1 MNQNFVKMVV
11 LSAYRRRKSMWKVV
25 LLSFLCV
32 FLFGGIM
39 IFQDVMNRFQRENAM
54 KEGGNWFVAAER
66 ESELIREHA
75 YVDREG
81 SMVVRTTEKK
91 AGAIGTA
98 DENFF
103 GQSNI
108 RIYEGRLPETENE
121 VAVTRQALS
130 ELGERLEVGQRITLN
145 YNTKIPKDGKPQYD
159 VKEVTV
165 TGILASY
172 TKSWV
177 NDIVF
182 PEFFLTKEGLKS
194 LKVKDEGKSYYFYSL
209 RPEQIDVDGGK
220 FYEKLQGMLSEQGEY
235 NTLVYN
241 RVSYDVTMWGNQ
253 NMYDMAIALCALLGS
268 MSLIYLFTG
277 CLHDRRSIY
286 FRYLELGMTKGQL
299 RGMIGIE
306 WTAVFLPAACAAL
319 ICSMAFTGIG
329 AKILSA
335 KYEIPD
341 IFYLSGRSLFLILLF
356 TFGVFFLVFL
366 WCCMGFRV
374 KGLHEMTGQM
384 PVRRLKHLQ
393 KKRDRRF
400 GGVVLF
406 QKRRGRM
413 YPAKAVVR
421 GLFTVVALSIVLYM
435 SVLWRDRYL
444 ENRSAA
450 VMADIIGGGTAF
462 GTGNGGLMVV
472 DDNGRLDYNQEILKD
487 AAVSEEEREEK
498 RCEVVQVTPIAPENY
513 GTTISSGLTEKQKEK
528 IQKIHGVREVKGE
541 TAACDMKLDW
551 ENSENSG
558 FRIDQYIEYCLA
570 GTFTLLRQNIS
581 ELAEGEYNKAFAMI
595 PNDLACYEYMLCG
608 LEKSEAIDRELRR
621 YDKTFDR
628 DAFWAGETGIL
639 FVLTDDDAMSDVW
652 NDELTKL
659 EGVLSYDREKQMYRF
674 QGELDKK
681 YQYSFREDTIQSG
694 DEIRILD
701 SGKKELFSTKV
712 MVSTDREYYRRLLE
726 SAAEIY
732 AEDNYFN
739 LCSQISQWGGYFFIG
754 SENMMKKLADKQGKS
769 LSYHTLNVWLEEGTD
784 WSNAEKQVAKLFS
797 EYGCEYQS
805 TVEYK
810 SKIQGALDRQRIIS
824 VTVILLV
831 ACCYFFIMQTME
843 RKEMEQMH
851 GQLQLLLQQ
860 GVWKRDILWVR
871 TFFHSKGYLW
881 GIFCIPL
888 CGLWLGIGEW
898 KEFSQAYEGT
908 ELGVDRAV
916 FLKEL
921 IAGWGDRLQ
930 DVWLW
935 GIFAILVIAVV
946 LFTMVSEWRYLK
958 GMKQ

>member
-177 NDIVF
+177 SDIVF

-209 RPEQIDVDGGK
+209 RPEQIDVDGGR
-220 FYEKLQGMLSEQGEY
+220 FYEKLQGMLSEQGGY

-366 WCCMGFRV
+366 WCCMEFRV

-393 KKRDRRF
+393 RKRDRCF
-400 GGVVLF
+400 GGLVLF

-413 YPAKAVVR
+413 YPGKAVVR
-421 GLFTVVALSIVLYM
+421 VLFTVVALSIVLYM
-435 SVLWRDRYL
+435 SLIWRDRYL
-444 ENRSAA
+444 ENCSAVA
-450 VMADIIGGGTAF
+450 MADIVGGVGSS
-462 GTGNGGLMVV
+462 GRGSEGLAML
-472 DDNGRLDYNQEILKD
+472 DSKHRLAYNKEILED
-487 AAVSEEEREEK
+487 NTVSEEVKEEK
-498 RCEVVQVTPIAPENY
+498 RCEVKQIEPIALEDY
-513 GTTISSGLTEKQKEK
+513 GATLSSGFTEEQKEK
-528 IQKIHGVREVKGE
+528 MQKIQGIQDVKEVSF
-541 TAACDMKLDW
+541 ACDMKLDW
-551 ENSENSG
+551 ENNENSE
-558 FRIDQYIEYCLA
+558 FRINQYIENELSRS
-570 GTFTLLRQNIS
+570 FSLLKENIS

-595 PNDLACYEYMLCG
+595 PNDLACYEYVFYG
-608 LEKSEAIDRELRR
+608 LEKSEATDRELRQCG
-621 YDKTFDR
+621 KEFDSA
-628 DAFWAGETGIL
+628 AFWAGEQGIL
-639 FVLTDDDAMSDVW
+639 FAIPDDGAMSAIWDKEHA
-652 NDELTKL
+652 NL

-674 QGELDKK
+674 QGKSDQK
-681 YQYSFREDTIQSG
+681 YQYSFREDTVHSG

-701 SGKKELFSTKV
+701 SRKKELLSTRV
-712 MVSTDREYYRRLLE
+712 VVSTNRECYRRLLE

-732 AEDNYFN
+732 TEDGYYNCYDHV
-739 LCSQISQWGGYFFIG
+739 SQGGGYYFIG

-769 LSYHTLNVWLEEGTD
+769 LSYHTLNVWLEEGTNQ
-784 WSNAEKQVAKLFS
+784 SKVEKQAVEMFS

-805 TVEYK
+805 MTEFK
-810 SKIQGALDRQRIIS
+810 SKKQGELDRQRIIS

-831 ACCYFFIMQTME
+831 VCCYFFIMQTME
-843 RKEMEQMH
+843 RKELEQMH

-860 GVWKRDILWVR
+860 GAWKRDILWVR
-871 TFFHSKGYLW
+871 TFFHSRGYLW

-935 GIFAILVIAVV
+935 GIFAILVIAAV
-946 LFTMVSEWRYLK
+946 LFTLVSEWRYLK

>member
-1 MNQNFVKMVV
+1 MNRSFMKTVV
-11 LSAYRRRKSMWKVV
+11 LSTYRRKKSMWKVV

-91 AGAIGTA
+91 AGEIGTA
-98 DENFF
+98 DQTFF
-103 GQSNI
+103 EQSNI

-121 VAVTRQALS
+121 VAVTKRALS
-130 ELGERLEVGQRITLN
+130 ELGASLEVGQKITLN

-172 TKSWV
+172 TRNWV
-177 NDIVF
+177 SDIAF
-182 PEFFLTKEGLKS
+182 PEFFLTKEGLES

-209 RPEQIDVDGGK
+209 RKEQIDVDGSK
-220 FYEKLQGMLSEQGEY
+220 FFGKLQDMISEQGEY
-235 NTLVYN
+235 NTLFYN
-241 RVSYDVTMWGNQ
+241 RVSYDVTMWGSQ
-253 NMYDMAIALCALLGS
+253 NMYHMAIALCALLGS
-268 MSLIYLFTG
+268 MSLIYLFTS

-299 RGMIGIE
+299 REMIGIE
-306 WTAVFLPAACAAL
+306 WAAVFLPTACAAL

-335 KYEIPD
+335 KYEIPN

-356 TFGVFFLVFL
+356 TFGVFLLVFL
-366 WCCMGFRV
+366 WCCMEFRV

-384 PVRRLKHLQ
+384 PVWRLKHLQ
-393 KKRDRRF
+393 RKRDRRF
-400 GGVVLF
+400 GGLVLF

-413 YPAKAVVR
+413 YPGKAVVR
-421 GLFTVVALSIVLYM
+421 VLFTVVALSIVLYM
-435 SVLWRDRYL
+435 SLLWRDRYL
-444 ENRSAA
+444 ENCSAVA
-450 VMADIIGGGTAF
+450 MADIVGGVEIS
-462 GTGNGGLMVV
+462 GTGSGNIMIV
-472 DDNGRLDYNQEILKD
+472 DNNGRLDYNQEILKD
-487 AAVSEEEREEK
+487 GTVSEEEKEEL
-498 RCEVVQVTPIAPENY
+498 RCEVKLEEPIALEAY
-513 GTTISSGLTEKQKEK
+513 GSTLSSGLTEEQKEK
-528 IQKIHGVREVKGE
+528 MQKLEGVQDVKE
-541 TAACDMKLDW
+541 MSVACDMKLDW
-551 ENSENSG
+551 EHNENSE
-558 FRIDQYIEYCLA
+558 FRINQYIENELSGSFA
-570 GTFTLLRQNIS
+570 LLKENIS
-581 ELAEGEYNKAFAMI
+581 QLAEGEYNKAFAMI
-595 PNDLACYEYMLCG
+595 PNDLACYEYVFYG
-608 LEKSEAIDRELRR
+608 LEKSEATDRELRQCG
-621 YDKTFDR
+621 KEFDSA
-628 DAFWAGETGIL
+628 AFWAGEQGIL
-639 FVLTDDDAMSDVW
+639 FAIPDDGAISDIW
-652 NDELTKL
+652 DKEHANP
-659 EGVLSYDREKQMYRF
+659 EGVLSYDKEKQMYRF
-674 QGELDKK
+674 QGELDQE
-681 YQYSFREDTIQSG
+681 YQYSFQEDTVHSG

-701 SGKKELFSTKV
+701 SGMKELLSTKV
-712 MVSTDREYYRRLLE
+712 VVSTNRECYRRLLE
-726 SAAEIY
+726 SLAEIY
-732 AEDNYFN
+732 TEDGYHNSYDRAY
-739 LCSQISQWGGYFFIG
+739 QEGGYYFIG

-769 LSYHTLNVWLEEGTD
+769 LSYHTLNVWLEEGANQ
-784 WSNAEKQVAKLFS
+784 SKVEKKVAEMFS

-805 TVEYK
+805 MTEYK
-810 SKIQGALDRQRIIS
+810 SKKQGELDRQRIIS

-831 ACCYFFIMQTME
+831 VGCYFFIMQTME

-860 GVWKRDILWVR
+860 GAWKRDILWVR
-871 TFFHSKGYLW
+871 TFFHSRGYLW

-935 GIFAILVIAVV
+935 GIFAILVIAAV
-946 LFTMVSEWRYLK
+946 LFTLVSEWRYLK